1 MKFQK
6 FSFVLLLLPTVA
18 LSNPDVALNQ
28 SPTSGYLLN
37 PAYAGMQEFTY
48 ASLQVRTQWAEMPG
62 APQQQYLSLEHSL
75 LPQKVGLG
83 VTLFNEQSNVI
94 VNTGGYFT
102 YRYTLRLS
110 QRQRL
115 SPAISL
121 GFVQNAID
129 FGRIAAENPFEA
141 TLTVGYERRVRFNAG
156 FGLLYTFSD
165 FLEVGLS
172 AYKLINSAYEYT
184 SYATGQR
191 NAYTPVRDFGFN
203 MRYIKKFAENIETS
217 ALLYLYSEQGLPVEP
232 TLRLT
237 FAYLP
242 YGAYLSG
249 GYTWKSAFAFSAG
262 IWLYDRVHI
271 GYTVENP
278 QAEIRSYT
286 GITQQASI
294 GVRISRPSQAKSG
307 GALAKDVEDLRRL
320 NQENFEQVE
329 RVDQA
334 QEVSQRSARQQQA
347 RIDSLEREVAYLK
360 QMAAAAQ
367 DELKNLH
374 KSLPPA
380 DTLQP
385 DSVPTDTTC
394 CYVVVGYYLH
404 RGYAE
409 RYRRLLMESIQLAT
423 EILEWNNAYY
433 VYTKVARDHA
443 EVQQEYRR
451 LRQYGIDKYIY
462 GNVWALKKTKQ

>member
-1 MKFQK
+1 MKPLK
-6 FSFVLLLLPTVA
+6 HLFVLLLLPAVA

-37 PAYAGMQEFTY
+37 PAYAGMQELTY
-48 ASLQVRTQWAEMPG
+48 ASLQVRMQWAEMPG
-62 APQQQYLSLEHSL
+62 APQQQYFSLEHSL

-102 YRYTLRLS
+102 YRYTFRLS

-121 GFVQNAID
+121 GFVQNTID
-129 FGRIAAENPFEA
+129 FGRIVAENPFEA
-141 TLTVGYERRVRFNAG
+141 SITAGYERRIRFNTG
-156 FGLLYTFSD
+156 LGLLYSFSD

-172 AYKLINSAYEYT
+172 AYKLFNGAYEYT

-203 MRYIKKFAENIETS
+203 IRYIKRFTESVEAS
-217 ALLYLYSEQGLPVEP
+217 ALFYLYSEQGLPVEP
-232 TLRLT
+232 SLRLLLS
-237 FAYLP
+237 YLP

-249 GYTWKSAFAFSAG
+249 GYTWKSAAAFSAG
-262 IWLYDRVHI
+262 IWLYDRVSI
-271 GYTVENP
+271 GYTVEIP
-278 QAEIRSYT
+278 QSEIRSYT
-286 GITQQASI
+286 GLTQQASV
-294 GVRISRPSQAKSG
+294 GVRISLPSRARPG
-307 GALAKDVEDLRRL
+307 GVSAKDVEDLRRM
-320 NQENFEQVE
+320 NQESFEQVE
-329 RVDQA
+329 RVGQA
-334 QEVSQRSARQQQA
+334 QEVSRRSARQQQA
-347 RIDSLEREVAYLK
+347 RVDSLEREVAYLR

-367 DELKNLH
+367 NELKDLH
-374 KSLPPA
+374 KLLPPDSA
-380 DTLQP
+380 LHP
-385 DSVPTDTTC
+385 DSIPGDTAC
-394 CYVVVGYYLH
+394 YYVVVGYYLH

-409 RYRRLLMESIQLAT
+409 RFCQLLMESMQLPT
-423 EILEWNNAYY
+423 EILEHGNAYY
-433 VYTKVARDHA
+433 VYTNVAHSQA

-451 LRQYGIDKYIY
+451 LRQRGVSRYVY